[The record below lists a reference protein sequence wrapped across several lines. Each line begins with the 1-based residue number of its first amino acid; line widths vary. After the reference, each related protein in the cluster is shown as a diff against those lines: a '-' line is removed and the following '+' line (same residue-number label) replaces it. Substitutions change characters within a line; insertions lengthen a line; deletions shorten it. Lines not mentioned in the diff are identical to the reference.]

1 MISESK
7 WVTLRERMAALGI
20 RDADLDE
27 QFVRSGGRGGQ
38 NVNKV
43 ASCVM
48 LHHRPT
54 DLRVKCQ
61 IMRAQGENRYL
72 ARKILCEKLEARRLG
87 AQSAAARERAR
98 IRAQKRKRSK
108 RAKEKML
115 RDKKR
120 RSEKR
125 RERSFSGED
134 A

>member
-1 MISESK
+1 MAR
-7 WVTLRERMAALGI
+7 VGLRE
-20 RDADLDE
+20 ADLDE

-72 ARKILCEKLEARRLG
+72 ARRILCEKLEARVLG
-87 AQSAAARERAR
+87 AESAAARERAR
-98 IRAQKRKRSK
+98 IRAQKRRRGR

-115 RDKKR
+115 GDKKR
-120 RSEKR
+120 RG
-125 RERSFSGED
+125 ERLRARAVGGDD